1 MAFCRPDLRAVI
13 SLLPVLL
20 MLVLAAEVRAAEEP
34 TVDFA
39 NDVRPVLAR
48 RCYACHG
55 PTVQEAD
62 LALHDFESAT
72 SETESGI
79 RPIIP
84 GDAENSEIIY
94 RITET
99 DPDLRMPPPEQ
110 EPLTEEEVRILRT
123 WINEGAEYNQHW
135 AFQPLSQVSPP
146 AGSENQHPV
155 DAFINAQLDDAGIR
169 PAPPADRA
177 TLIRRLYYDLTGL
190 PPSPEDVEAFVNDP
204 APDAYE
210 KRVDKLLASPQYGE
224 RWARHWLDV
233 VRYAETN
240 SFERDNA
247 KPNAWKYRDYV
258 IDAFNSDK
266 PYDQFLR
273 EQLAGDELDEVTR
286 ETLIAAG
293 FYRLGIWDDEPAD
306 PLLARYDEL
315 DSIITTIS
323 QGMLGLTVNCARCHD
338 HKIDPISQADYYSM
352 LAFLDEL
359 TPYGTRGNPD
369 EYSQVDVSNETLR
382 AKYAENERQLRELR
396 DQMHTI
402 EQEGIVKM
410 SAEDQRATEGN
421 RRKRILNQKLEQYLD
436 SRTWETYQELKA
448 REKELIDEQKQLPP
462 RETVMSIAQVR
473 QDIEPTRI
481 MLRGNPHVP
490 GDVVQPAFPDL
501 FGDGS
506 PEFVEVNSPSGSNGK
521 RRALAEWMTDED
533 NMLTARVMANRIWQ
547 HHFGRGIVRTPNNF
561 GLLGAPPTHPDLLN
575 WLAQAFME
583 GGWKMKPL
591 HRLIVTSDAYRRS
604 SQHVEASWQADP
616 NNDLFWRFDLRRL
629 SAEEIRDSVLAVT
642 GTLNLKTHGPSFYP
656 ELSQEVLSTQSK
668 PGYGWGKSSEAERNR
683 RSIYIFIKRSLIPP
697 ELASFDFPD
706 TDVTCEARFIT
717 IQPAQALAM
726 INGEFLNDQADT
738 FADRLRREAGDDV
751 SAQVSRGLQLVT
763 TREPDEQDIADGL
776 QLIEELKTEH
786 GLSEENALKYFCL
799 YALNLNE
806 FLFVD

>member
-1 MAFCRPDLRAVI
+1 MAFCRPDLRASF
-13 SLLPVLL
+13 SLLPVVL
-20 MLVLAAEVRAAEEP
+20 MLVMVVEVQAAEERA
-34 TVDFA
+34 VDFA

-62 LALHDFESAT
+62 LALHDYESAT
-72 SETESGI
+72 SETESGV

-94 RITET
+94 RVTET

-110 EPLTEEEVRILRT
+110 EPLTEDEVRILRT
-123 WINEGAEYNQHW
+123 WIEQGAEYNQHW
-135 AFQPLSQVSPP
+135 AFQPLAKVSPP
-146 AGSENQHPV
+146 SKSDHPI
-155 DAFINAQLDDAGIR
+155 DAFINAKLNDASIE

-190 PPSPEDVEAFVNDP
+190 PPTPEDVDAFVNDP

-210 KRVDKLLASPQYGE
+210 KRVDELLASPQYGE

-359 TPYGTRGNPD
+359 TPYGTRRNPD
-369 EYSQVDVSNETLR
+369 EYSQVDVSTAALR

-396 DQMHTI
+396 DKMHTI

-421 RRKRILNQKLEQYLD
+421 RRQNVLAKKLEQHLD
-436 SRTWETYQELKA
+436 SSRWAEYQELKA
-448 REKELIDEQKQLPP
+448 REKELIEEQKQLPP

-473 QDIEPTRI
+473 KDVEPTRI

-501 FGDGS
+501 FGDGA
-506 PEFVEVNSPSGSNGK
+506 PEAFSVSSPSGSSGK

-561 GLLGAPPTHPDLLN
+561 GLLGTPPTHPELLN
-575 WLAQAFME
+575 WLAQTFME

-604 SQHVEASWQADP
+604 SEHVEASWQADP

-629 SAEEIRDSVLAVT
+629 SAEEIRDSALAVT
-642 GTLNLKTHGPSFYP
+642 GGLNLKMHGPSFYP

-668 PGYGWGKSSEAERNR
+668 PGYGWGKSSEDEQNR

-726 INGEFLNDQADT
+726 INGEFLNELADD
-738 FADRLRREAGDDV
+738 FAARLRKEAGKDV

-763 TREPDEQDIADGL
+763 TREPEQQDIAEGL

-786 GLSEENALKYFCL
+786 GLSEEDALKYFCL